1 MGGNMVQKIWIS
13 KSFILFLQLQNP
25 FQPHL
30 LLQYLPIVVL
40 NTFFR
45 KEMLTFL
52 FQRKEAS
59 RQTFLP
65 IPRHLTLSR
74 KFYFPKSSDLA
85 LIFTWE
91 QIAPLIISTKIIG
104 MP

>member
-13 KSFILFLQLQNP
+13 RSSILFHQPQNP
-25 FQPHL
+25 FQRRLPS
-30 LLQYLPIVVL
+30 QYLPIVVL

-65 IPRHLTLSR
+65 IPRRLTSSK